1 MVSSSRL
8 RNVPTD
14 ANEQIRE
21 LRGQVDQLMRDRIT
35 PAVSDAAGRA
45 QDYARQASDFS
56 REQAEAFSS
65 QVRDMP
71 IASVLV
77 AAAAGYLLGR
87 LAR

>member
-1 MVSSSRL
+1 MATTSRL
-8 RNVPTD
+8 RDVSSD
-14 ANEQIRE
+14 AHDQIRE
-21 LRGQVDQLMRDRIT
+21 LRSQVDALMRDRIT
-35 PAVSDAAGRA
+35 PVVSDAAGRA

-56 REQAEAFSS
+56 REQAEAFSG
-65 QVRDMP
+65 QVREMP

>member
-1 MVSSSRL
+1 MATSNRLRDVSS
-8 RNVPTD
+8 D

-21 LRGQVDQLMRDRIT
+21 LRDQVDHLMRQRIT

-56 REQAEAFSS
+56 REQAQAFSS
-65 QVRDMP
+65 QVREMP